1 MSENKLPQRKNIRLQ
16 GYDYSSNGC
25 YFVTIC
31 VKDKQYLLAHY
42 KSKEEIVGAGLRARP
57 QDAIVLTPLGR
68 EVEKSIGYINT
79 HYKDIDVENAIV
91 MPNHIHLLITIDNIE
106 ARYTGGHGD
115 PPLQDIIRNFK
126 SYTTKKYWEISSN
139 KNDILWQRGYYDQII
154 RNQSDFEYHWNYI
167 EYNALKEYSQKEDKI

>member
-1 MSENKLPQRKNIRLQ
+1 MNKKLPKRKNIRLKD
-16 GYDYSSNGC
+16 YDYGSNGC

-31 VKDKQYLLAHY
+31 VKDKQHLLAHY

-106 ARYTGGHGD
+106 TRDTGGHGD

-139 KNDILWQRGYYDQII
+139 NNDVLWQRGYYDHII

-167 EYNALKEYSQKEDKI
+167 EYNALKEYSQKEDII

>member
-1 MSENKLPQRKNIRLQ
+1 M
-16 GYDYSSNGC
+16 
-25 YFVTIC
+25 
-31 VKDKQYLLAHY
+31 
-42 KSKEEIVGAGLRARP
+42 IVGAGLRARP
-57 QDAIVLTPLGR
+57 QAAIVLTPLER

-126 SYTTKKYWEISSN
+126 SYTTKKVLGNI
-139 KNDILWQRGYYDQII
+139 KQ
-154 RNQSDFEYHWNYI
+154 
-167 EYNALKEYSQKEDKI
+167 